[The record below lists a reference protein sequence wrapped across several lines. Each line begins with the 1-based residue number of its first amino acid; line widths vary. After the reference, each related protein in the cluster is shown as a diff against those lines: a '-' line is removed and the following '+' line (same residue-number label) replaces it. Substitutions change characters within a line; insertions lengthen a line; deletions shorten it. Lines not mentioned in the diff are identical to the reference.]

1 MANTSISGLTGG
13 AAVAAGDLFPD
24 VQTVGVGPVKVTAAQ
39 LKTFMSASPTLVAPV
54 VITEAV
60 GSSALTLNGATQT
73 SSFPVLSATQRWN
86 NAATTFTA
94 WKLNVTDTASA
105 AGSLLLDLQVG
116 AVSKVSVDKYGNL
129 VLGSSA
135 TVLPGAPGSTVA
147 AINADLNIWNDVY
160 MNDANSRLNLRSAMT
175 LGWQSGAA
183 ATTGAPDS
191 AFSRISAGII
201 GVGTGAQGSTAG
213 QLSMAVSRVV
223 PQATLPGTPTAG
235 MIVAVNT
242 ATAPTP
248 GVVLALGG
256 AAYALAWYNNAQW
269 TVIGN

>member
-1 MANTSISGLTGG
+1 MANTSISNLSAG
-13 AAVAAGDLFPD
+13 AAVSATDLLPN
-24 VQTVGVGPVKVTAAQ
+24 VQTAGVGPVKTTAAQ
-39 LKTFMSASPTLVAPV
+39 LKTFMSASPTLVTPTLGVATGTSLALSGGLVVGTTTIGSPISNALYLGSATPTSANYSVLTSGGVLYLNAPTLNSPIV
-54 VITEAV
+54 FSSADASGGAAYYHGSRFVV
-60 GSSALTLNGATQT
+60 GSGIVNGFSSTLTY
-73 SSFPVLSATQRWN
+73 S
-86 NAATTFTA
+86 
-94 WKLNVTDTASA
+94 
-105 AGSLLLDLQVG
+105 GS
-116 AVSKVSVDKYGNL
+116 
-129 VLGSSA
+129 
-135 TVLPGAPGSTVA
+135 
-147 AINADLNIWNDVY
+147 I
-160 MNDANSRLNLRSAMT
+160 
-175 LGWQSGAA
+175 
-183 ATTGAPDS
+183 DS

-213 QLSMAVSRVV
+213 QISQAVSRVV